1 VRDEPPV
8 ETVDIFI
15 RNWRPS
21 RWRVRYFAAGF
32 ALTCIGMGG
41 LLLYSRNSQVTVYAL
56 VALIPVLLTSVI
68 VFTCALSLRPI
79 DRIRLGDGIDAWP
92 RAHYK
97 RSQISHIELGPD
109 PAEDY
114 VDKPL
119 PIPLC
124 ALTVVLTH
132 DSSIRMIV
140 SRGDALRLKE
150 WASRHNVE
158 VRDPLQSARLPEEP
172 RSSI

>member
-32 ALTCIGMGG
+32 ALTWIGMGG
-41 LLLYSRNSQVTVYAL
+41 LLFSLQKSQFAVFALAL
-56 VALIPVLLTSVI
+56 VVPLLLISVF
-68 VFTCALSLRPI
+68 VFTCAISLRPI
-79 DRIRLGDGIDAWP
+79 DRIRLGDDIDAWP
-92 RAHYK
+92 RARYK
-97 RSQISHIELGPD
+97 RSQISHVELGPD

-114 VDKPL
+114 VEKPL
-119 PIPLC
+119 PVPLC

-132 DSSIRMIV
+132 DAPIRMIV

-150 WASRHNVE
+150 WAARHNLE
-158 VRDPLQSARLPEEP
+158 VRDPLQSARPPDEP

>member
-32 ALTCIGMGG
+32 ALTWIGMGG
-41 LLLYSRNSQVTVYAL
+41 FLFSLRNSQITVYAL
-56 VALIPVLLTSVI
+56 AVLLPLLLTSVF
-68 VFTCALSLRPI
+68 VLTCAVSLRPI

-92 RAHYK
+92 RARYK

-114 VDKPL
+114 VEKPL
-119 PIPLC
+119 PVPLC
-124 ALTVVLTH
+124 ALTVALTH
-132 DSSIRMIV
+132 DSPIRMIV
-140 SRGDALRLKE
+140 SRGDAIRLKE
-150 WASRHNVE
+150 WASRHHVE

-172 RSSI
+172 RSSF